1 MPYLFVYLF
10 IYLFIYFHIE
20 YSLSNW
26 PNPKP
31 IVSTKSFFPW
41 LDPRIKTEMINIAVF
56 TNFSF

>member
-1 MPYLFVYLF
+1 MPYLFVC
-10 IYLFIYFHIE
+10 LFIYFHIE

-31 IVSTKSFFPW
+31 MVSAKSFFAW
-41 LDPRIKTEMINIAVF
+41 LDPRIKIEMINIAVF

>member
-10 IYLFIYFHIE
+10 IYLFIFIE